1 MPAAAPRAA
10 SLTGVIGSLVR
21 RLYGS
26 APLLLC
32 LAVLGWS
39 GNFVVGRLVGGT
51 VPPTQLAFLRWFG
64 ASLVIVPFAWRQVRA
79 DAAELRRRWVSVVV
93 LSVTG
98 VAIFNSFVYHGLT
111 TTTVVNG
118 VLLQSVC
125 PVLIVALTFL
135 AHREAP
141 HAAQLVGLVVSLVGV
156 WLVVSRGQV
165 FGGAGWS
172 ASVGDAWILAAVAS
186 YAVYT
191 VALRTKPAVHPLS
204 LLAVT
209 FVIGALCIAPFAV
222 VELVGGHPMPR
233 TAGAAAAVCYVALIP
248 SIVSYF
254 CFNRGVELA
263 GGARA
268 GQFIHLMPVF
278 GAAMAYVFVGERLAW
293 YHLVGA
299 AVIACGIWLAGR
311 QSPAT
316 AA

>member
-1 MPAAAPRAA
+1 MTPSP
-10 SLTGVIGSLVR
+10 VQ
-21 RLYGS
+21 RLYSS

-39 GNFVVGRLVGGT
+39 GNFVVGRLVGGS
-51 VPPTQLAFLRWFG
+51 VPPTQLAFLRWVG
-64 ASLVIVPFAWRQVRA
+64 ASLVIVPIAWRHVRV
-79 DAAELRRRWVSVVV
+79 DAAELRRRWVSVLV

-98 VAIFNSFVYHGLT
+98 VAIFNSFVYHGLQT
-111 TTTVVNG
+111 TTAVNG
-118 VLLQSVC
+118 LLLQSVC
-125 PVLIVALTFL
+125 PVLIVLITFA
-135 AHREAP
+135 AHREVP
-141 HAAQLVGLVVSLVGV
+141 HVAQLAGLVVSLVGV

-165 FGGAGWS
+165 WGGAGL
-172 ASVGDAWILAAVAS
+172 AATVGDAWILAAVAS

-191 VALRTKPAVHPLS
+191 VALRTKPSVHPFT

-209 FVIGALCIAPFAV
+209 FVVGALCIAPFAAA
-222 VELVGGHPMPR
+222 EWAGGRSMPT
-233 TAGAAAAVCYVALIP
+233 TAGAAAAVVYVALVP

-278 GAAMAYVFVGERLAW
+278 GAVLAFVFIGERLAW

-299 AVIACGIWLAGR
+299 AVIACGIWLSGR
-311 QSPAT
+311 QAESA
-316 AA
+316 